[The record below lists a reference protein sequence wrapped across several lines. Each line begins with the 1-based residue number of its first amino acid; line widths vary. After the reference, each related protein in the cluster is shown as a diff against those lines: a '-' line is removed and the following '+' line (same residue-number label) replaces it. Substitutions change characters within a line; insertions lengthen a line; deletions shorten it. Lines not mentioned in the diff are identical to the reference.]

1 MVDVED
7 GHEWFGER
15 RGGSGG
21 GGTGRWTAGY
31 GVTW

>member
-15 RGGSGG
+15 RDGSGW
-21 GGTGRWTAGY
+21 GTGRWTAGY
-31 GVTW
+31 RVSR